1 MKRIRVLALIEAFVV
16 SGPAKNLLRFAVDC
30 RDRVDLSLVT
40 FIRAL
45 DHNFSELS
53 NNQLVTTARSLGI
66 PLHIVREKGPYD
78 TSVLGG
84 LRRVIELHNADIVQT
99 HGLKSHFLVSLL
111 TKRKFR
117 WIAFHHGYTN
127 ENLKA
132 RFYREFDRWSLRRC
146 DFVVTVCSSFV
157 KVLAARGVPEERIFV
172 VPNSVNIDEGEPGA
186 KFSQETREPWQITP
200 GEWVVISVGR
210 LSEEKGHRYL
220 IDAVARVLRTS
231 PQLKLRVLIAGTGPA
246 AKKLKEQV
254 NKNGLD
260 QHVRL
265 IGHCYDI
272 KPVFSIADLFVL
284 PSLSEGSPNVLLESM
299 AARVPIVATN
309 VGGVPEHV
317 TDGESALLV
326 PPGDSEALA
335 NAISKLLSDRGTAMQ
350 FANVAFERARSNFS
364 TAKYDERLL
373 MIYDQL
379 ISNQLI

>member
-1 MKRIRVLALIEAFVV
+1 
-16 SGPAKNLLRFAVDC
+16 
-30 RDRVDLSLVT
+30 
-40 FIRAL
+40 
-45 DHNFSELS
+45 
-53 NNQLVTTARSLGI
+53 
-66 PLHIVREKGPYD
+66 
-78 TSVLGG
+78 
-84 LRRVIELHNADIVQT
+84 
-99 HGLKSHFLVSLL
+99 
-111 TKRKFR
+111 
-117 WIAFHHGYTN
+117 
-127 ENLKA
+127 
-132 RFYREFDRWSLRRC
+132 LRRC

-172 VPNSVNIDEGEPGA
+172 VPNSVNIDEGQPGA
-186 KFSQETREPWQITP
+186 KFSQETSEPWQISP

-246 AKKLKEQV
+246 SGKLKEQV

-335 NAISKLLSDRGTAMQ
+335 NAISKLLSDRCTAMR

-379 ISNQLI
+379 MGNQLI